1 MKVYQPLLPMRGV
14 QGATRGRPVLRV
26 DKGVIQRLVRV
37 ERVVLVGLGGPEMT
51 GVMEVT
57 EETMVR
63 MVPMVRM
70 GRPEVAVI
78 MAQLVTVVADLVRTR
93 IQPNPGTRV
102 RRGRVGILVETG
114 ASTGMRVDLYT
125 LKTIS

>member
-1 MKVYQPLLPMRGV
+1 M
-14 QGATRGRPVLRV
+14 
-26 DKGVIQRLVRV
+26 
-37 ERVVLVGLGGPEMT
+37 VLVGLGGLEMT
-51 GVMEVT
+51 GVMEVA

-70 GRPEVAVI
+70 ERPEVAVM
-78 MAQLVTVVADLVRTR
+78 MAQLVTVVADLVRPR

-114 ASTGMRVDLYT
+114 VSAGMRVDLYT